1 MQHTKLKASPI
12 SCFFPSSAFSSRDIF
27 WMDMKSFFSD
37 FRQLFLHV
45 WVTEIGSPSL
55 DTLAFYRG
63 YVLKFHLCEHGI
75 PCVLEINING

>member
-1 MQHTKLKASPI
+1 
-12 SCFFPSSAFSSRDIF
+12 
-27 WMDMKSFFSD
+27 MKSFFSD